1 MVATALDDNAGIF
14 GVREPSRTLT
24 RRVQPIRAAR
34 AIRRLV
40 ADKDDTEQVFE
51 IMNAL
56 AGRSVDWGYAK
67 LMSTSEGGLQA
78 YRRQEL
84 ADRLQDR
91 ARPSRAATAPRSAN
105 WSASRT
111 APTVRN

>member
-40 ADKDDTEQVFE
+40 ADKDDTEPVSYTHLTLPT
-51 IMNAL
+51 ID
-56 AGRSVDWGYAK
+56 SV
-67 LMSTSEGGLQA
+67 
-78 YRRQEL
+78 
-84 ADRLQDR
+84 
-91 ARPSRAATAPRSAN
+91 
-105 WSASRT
+105 
-111 APTVRN
+111 